1 VIPEEILQTQSQPQL
16 DWPPEELFRAFAKAD
31 AVPSGDEPPPG
42 LAQAAQSEI
51 GQQIGKAQV
60 RGGKDPLQQA
70 TVQIDPVEVARKVQH
85 RTQDELELALNAARV
100 ERHAVQNP
108 EGVAGVDRQ
117 LARFKDLSDT
127 DKIAGQAGPRARE
140 LWAKFTEAPTS
151 LTDEEEIEL
160 FQSVRNVA
168 ETETR
173 AVEGEVFRVDIND
186 DGVIAHH
193 EMPKGVKARNAT
205 RLPEAAVAASPGRK
219 RYLTSLPTGEVV
231 YGAEIDEETAA
242 ELNHLYPAL
251 VGKDGVPLWL
261 DSRPSF
267 VQDVET
273 IRRRVDTE
281 DHAHGESYLNTDIQK
296 NGWHGFRTDDVI
308 VVELERG
315 QKIRLPRNVP
325 PAVEIGVA
333 EVDRWDEELGERVRQ
348 PVRKVLIQPGPD
360 YEGKLGDLA
369 DELEIRGGSQPVI
382 YGQGGGFA
390 GFRRAREHVW
400 TDGVQTYA
408 ARFGAEG
415 DDLATPNAAYVYVR
429 DDGELPRVR
438 PPVGDEHKDFGDGL
452 VLLNGAVLVD
462 APPNASLAAN
472 PFNFRLENETPPVIG
487 VTVSNPPMLTPLW
500 DEGQAQ
506 QYDAV
511 ARRVGR
517 EVQVASNSDDLAP
530 AVEAAHVLRAAAIP
544 ASPLVVRSKTAGRLA
559 LPNQN

>member
-1 VIPEEILQTQSQPQL
+1 VIPEEFLQTQSQPQL
-16 DWPPEELFRAFAKAD
+16 DFPPEELFRAFAEAD
-31 AVPSGDEPPPG
+31 AVPSEDEPPPG
-42 LAQAAQSEI
+42 LIQAANVN
-51 GQQIGKAQV
+51 QIPQEV
-60 RGGKDPLQQA
+60 NIPQRG
-70 TVQIDPVEVARKVQH
+70 VEVSDPVEVARKVQR

-100 ERHAVQNP
+100 ERHAMQNP
-108 EGVAGVDRQ
+108 EGIPGVDRE
-117 LARFKDLSDT
+117 LSKFKGLSDT
-127 DKIAGQAGPRARE
+127 NRIAGQAGPRARE
-140 LWAKFTEAPTS
+140 LWAKLTDAPTS

-173 AVEGEVFRVDIND
+173 AVPGEVFRVDIND

-193 EMPKGVKARNAT
+193 EMPEKGVKARNAT

-219 RYLTSLPTGEVV
+219 RYLTSLPSGEVV
-231 YGAEIDEETAA
+231 YGAEIDPETAA

-251 VGKDGVPLWL
+251 VGKDDVPLWL

-281 DHAHGESYLNTDIQK
+281 DRAHGESYLNTDIQK
-296 NGWHGFRTDDVI
+296 NGWHGFSTEDAI

-333 EVDRWDEELGERVRQ
+333 EVDRWDEELGERTRQ
-348 PVRKVLIQPGPD
+348 PVRKILVQPGPD

-369 DELEIRGGSQPVI
+369 DELEVRGGKSPVI
-382 YGQGGGFA
+382 YNHGVHVQGFSP
-390 GFRRAREHVW
+390 AREHVW

-408 ARFGAEG
+408 ARFADE
-415 DDLATPNAAYVYVR
+415 DLGSPNSGRVWVR
-429 DDGELPRVR
+429 DTEGLPVVA
-438 PPVGDEHKDFGDGL
+438 PPIGDEHKDFGDGL

-462 APPNASLAAN
+462 STPDVEPAGN
-472 PFNFRLENETPPVIG
+472 PFNMRLEGEKPAALG

-500 DEGQAQ
+500 DEAQAQ

-517 EVQVASNSDDLAP
+517 EVQVSSNSDDLAP

-544 ASPLVVRSKTAGRLA
+544 ASPLVVRSNLSGRLT
-559 LPNQN
+559 LPS